1 MKRKFTISFGKW
13 VCIAQFS
20 NERKGPNSFSCTK
33 WVWGWGDIL
42 IVCYYTDISLG
53 YDDYMWRW
61 NTKTEEIRV
70 VQFWWVWSTR
80 IGVVLYAIITGSKD
94 MERREGIN
102 MAVSA
107 DVSSIFKGKTVGFF
121 MSCDLM
127 FSVMWPIV
135 WSTCCSGRWDHR
147 TY

>member
-1 MKRKFTISFGKW
+1 M
-13 VCIAQFS
+13 
-20 NERKGPNSFSCTK
+20 
-33 WVWGWGDIL
+33 
-42 IVCYYTDISLG
+42 
-53 YDDYMWRW
+53 
-61 NTKTEEIRV
+61 
-70 VQFWWVWSTR
+70 WSTR

-127 FSVMWPIV
+127 FSVM
-135 WSTCCSGRWDHR
+135 
-147 TY
+147 